1 MATNPSSLD
10 SDDAKYAL
18 GTHRGPLP
26 SEGVDNEHLE
36 KTRSISLEPGKR
48 TRAQRLRRHWGR
60 FWCCYVFG
68 SIIFLTIFLPIFF
81 LVILPAIA
89 QRVVDGSTL
98 VLVHA
103 DVLQPRPDS
112 MMLRIDSALNLPLKI
127 PVRIDPITMDLF
139 NRDRPENNT
148 WGKAYLPSAR
158 IYGNTTLATS
168 STLTA
173 LNVTEWTEYVRS
185 VVYESHAPL
194 SVRGS
199 TTAYIG
205 KLKSH
210 VTMNKDIHQTSM
222 WPLRHAME
230 DYRLITHDRG
240 DIALNSFKGFSISDP
255 QLLLRA
261 HDDGTN
267 LLANATLPNPSAMTL
282 EIGTTTLNLYSN
294 TLLVG
299 NVTLDNLTLTPGN
312 HSTPV
317 RGVFDLGKVITNL
330 GRVLRDQR
338 AAIKRGYLDLTT
350 VGTDV
355 TYDGVQVPYYTEVMR
370 NLTMTAQVPLGKL
383 VENTLRGVLVRNGTN
398 LLAGLNLTTVPA
410 AAVTKIQ
417 AQRCDVTRTV
427 ATRPSPPEVVRPQDP
442 RKSVM
447 RAPRPKP
454 GGDDVHRL

>member
-1 MATNPSSLD
+1 MATNPSSLN
-10 SDDAKYAL
+10 SEDAKYAL

-48 TRAQRLRRHWGR
+48 TRAQRLRRHWRR

-68 SIIFLTIFLPIFF
+68 SIIFLAIFLPIFF

-112 MMLRIDSALNLPLKI
+112 MMLRIDSALSLPLKI
-127 PVRIDPITMDLF
+127 PVRIDPITMNLF

-158 IYGNTTLATS
+158 IYGNTTLATN
-168 STLTA
+168 STLTP

-185 VVYESHAPL
+185 VVFESHAPL
-194 SVRGS
+194 SVKGS

-210 VTMNKDIHQTSM
+210 VTMNKDIHQT
-222 WPLRHAME
+222 
-230 DYRLITHDRG
+230 T
-240 DIALNSFKGFSISDP
+240 LNSFEGFSISDP
-255 QLLLRA
+255 QLLLSAR
-261 HDDGTN
+261 DDGTN

-317 RGVFDLGKVITNL
+317 CGVFDLGKVIANL

-338 AAIKRGYLDLTT
+338 DAIKRGYLDLTT

-355 TYDGVQVPYYTEVMR
+355 TYEGVQVPYYTDVMR

-398 LLAGLNLTTVPA
+398 VLTGLNLTTVPA
-410 AAVTKIQ
+410 Y
-417 AQRCDVTRTV
+417 
-427 ATRPSPPEVVRPQDP
+427 VR
-442 RKSVM
+442 S
-447 RAPRPKP
+447 
-454 GGDDVHRL
+454 G

>member
-1 MATNPSSLD
+1 MATNPSSLN
-10 SDDAKYAL
+10 SEDAKYAL

-36 KTRSISLEPGKR
+36 KTKSISLEPGKR
-48 TRAQRLRRHWGR
+48 TRGQRLRRHWRR
-60 FWCCYVFG
+60 FWCCYVVG
-68 SIIFLTIFLPIFF
+68 SIIFLAIFLPIFF

-139 NRDRPENNT
+139 NRDRPANNT

-158 IYGNTTLATS
+158 IYGNTTLATN
-168 STLTA
+168 STLTP

-185 VVYESHAPL
+185 VVFESHAPL
-194 SVRGS
+194 SVKGS

-205 KLKSH
+205 KLKAH
-210 VTMNKDIHQTSM
+210 VTMNKDIHQT
-222 WPLRHAME
+222 
-230 DYRLITHDRG
+230 T
-240 DIALNSFKGFSISDP
+240 LNSFEGFSISDP
-255 QLLLRA
+255 QLLLSAR
-261 HDDGTN
+261 DDGTN

-317 RGVFDLGKVITNL
+317 RGVFDLGKVIANL

-338 AAIKRGYLDLTT
+338 DAIKRGYLDLTT

-355 TYDGVQVPYYTEVMR
+355 TYEGVQVPYYTEVMR

-398 LLAGLNLTTVPA
+398 VLAGLNLTTVPA
-410 AAVTKIQ
+410 Y
-417 AQRCDVTRTV
+417 
-427 ATRPSPPEVVRPQDP
+427 VR
-442 RKSVM
+442 S
-447 RAPRPKP
+447 
-454 GGDDVHRL
+454 G

>member
-1 MATNPSSLD
+1 MATNPSSLN
-10 SDDAKYAL
+10 SEDAKYAL

-36 KTRSISLEPGKR
+36 KTKSISLEPGKR
-48 TRAQRLRRHWGR
+48 TRGQRLRRHWRR
-60 FWCCYVFG
+60 FWCCYVVG
-68 SIIFLTIFLPIFF
+68 SIIFLAIFLPIFF

-139 NRDRPENNT
+139 NRDRPANNT

-158 IYGNTTLATS
+158 IYGNTTLATN
-168 STLTA
+168 STLTP

-185 VVYESHAPL
+185 VVFESHAPL
-194 SVRGS
+194 SVKGS

-210 VTMNKDIHQTSM
+210 VTMNKDIHQT
-222 WPLRHAME
+222 
-230 DYRLITHDRG
+230 T
-240 DIALNSFKGFSISDP
+240 LNSFEGFSLSDP
-255 QLLLRA
+255 QLLLSAR
-261 HDDGTN
+261 DDGTN

-317 RGVFDLGKVITNL
+317 RGVFDLGKVIANL

-338 AAIKRGYLDLTT
+338 DAIKRGYLDLTT

-355 TYDGVQVPYYTEVMR
+355 TYEGVQVPYYTEVMR

-398 LLAGLNLTTVPA
+398 VLAGLNLTTVPA
-410 AAVTKIQ
+410 Y
-417 AQRCDVTRTV
+417 
-427 ATRPSPPEVVRPQDP
+427 VR
-442 RKSVM
+442 S
-447 RAPRPKP
+447 
-454 GGDDVHRL
+454 G

>member
-1 MATNPSSLD
+1 MATNPSSLN
-10 SDDAKYAL
+10 SEDAKYAL

-36 KTRSISLEPGKR
+36 KTKSISLEPGKR
-48 TRAQRLRRHWGR
+48 TRGQRLRRHWRR
-60 FWCCYVFG
+60 FWCCYVVG
-68 SIIFLTIFLPIFF
+68 SIIFLAIFLPIFF

-139 NRDRPENNT
+139 NRDRPANNT

-158 IYGNTTLATS
+158 IYGNTTLATN
-168 STLTA
+168 STLTP

-185 VVYESHAPL
+185 VVFESHAPL

-210 VTMNKDIHQTSM
+210 VTMNKDIHQT
-222 WPLRHAME
+222 
-230 DYRLITHDRG
+230 T
-240 DIALNSFKGFSISDP
+240 LNSFEGFSISDP
-255 QLLLRA
+255 QLLLSAR
-261 HDDGTN
+261 DDGTN

-317 RGVFDLGKVITNL
+317 RGVFDLGKVIANL

-338 AAIKRGYLDLTT
+338 DAIKRGYLDLTT

-355 TYDGVQVPYYTEVMR
+355 TYEGVQVPYYTEVMR

-398 LLAGLNLTTVPA
+398 VLAGLNLTTVPA
-410 AAVTKIQ
+410 Y
-417 AQRCDVTRTV
+417 
-427 ATRPSPPEVVRPQDP
+427 VR
-442 RKSVM
+442 S
-447 RAPRPKP
+447 
-454 GGDDVHRL
+454 G